1 MSPTQLPAFDAHA
14 HIAPDVTSDQIRA
27 LGKGHVFAMT
37 RTLDEA
43 EAVRNRRDAALTWCL
58 GVHPGRPDAL
68 ERFDLE
74 RFDLLLNS
82 FAAVGEVGLDKRGP
96 LGLQKDVFRHVLR
109 SCAQAPVVVSIHS
122 AGRVSATLEL
132 LRSARLEAPILHWF
146 LGSKAELNEAVR
158 AGAYFSVNAGMSP
171 DLIRAMPPDRILTE
185 TDFPARRTRARRPG
199 DTMGVEVLLAE
210 IWQVPQD
217 VVRHRVWVNCK
228 GLMMS
233 TGAIDRVS
241 DDLADHILS
250 V

>member
-14 HIAPDVTSDQIRA
+14 HIAPDVTNDQIRA
-27 LGKGHVFAMT
+27 LGNAHVFAMT

-43 EAVRNRRDAALTWCL
+43 EAVRNRQDAAMTWCL

-68 ERFDLE
+68 ERFDLKQFE
-74 RFDLLLNS
+74 RLNS

-96 LGLQKDVFRHVLR
+96 LDLQKDVFRHVLR

-132 LRSARLEAPILHWF
+132 LTSARFEAPVLHWF
-146 LGSKAELNEAVR
+146 LGSRAELNEAVK

-199 DTMGVEVLLAE
+199 DTIGVEVLLAE
-210 IWQVPQD
+210 VWQAPQD

-228 GLMMS
+228 ELMIS

-241 DDLADHILS
+241 EDLADHILS